1 MPVQIGRAGEYGHN
15 NADKTFVDADFVR
28 GGGRTVDNLTA
39 LYGLTVKSDQLKKNV
54 TIVYVTAENAF
65 YMLTDDTNIGN
76 SNGWTDVSD
85 IISAGGATGATGA
98 VGATGAASTVAGPT
112 GATGATGVVGPTGAT
127 GATGPT
133 GATGATGPAG
143 ATGATGPIGATGA
156 ASTVAGATGATGVA
170 GNAGA
175 TGATGPAS
183 TVAGPVGST
192 GATGP
197 AGPTGVVPAYSTYA
211 DVNVDTV
218 GGAADDKFYF
228 SLYDVDNSSFKK
240 IDTNEVASYLAI
252 KLANQAVDQG
262 LATVDELTTDG
273 LFADINGDGVVGA
286 EDLLLVLAAYG
297 SLVNSNSTEL
307 SFASCP
313 AIALET
319 PSYTQGD
326 YENLEI
332 SGTASQISSS
342 YTPPP
347 DFEFTIDAT
356 NDEVDIT
363 GSSNSIGSV
372 TVYYGWNNNNL
383 AGCKFDPL
391 QIQATFSAE
400 DELSLKIEW
409 DYMDGSTVVA
419 TSSHVIENIMTPAN
433 ALANVL
439 YTNSFSITSFV
450 KSNWPT
456 TNPENIDVLT
466 FRFMVSASQGN
477 VSSVKITDSSNF
489 VFGVGPYAQ

>member
-1 MPVQIGRAGEYGHN
+1 VGSTGATGE
-15 NADKTFVDADFVR
+15 
-28 GGGRTVDNLTA
+28 
-39 LYGLTVKSDQLKKNV
+39 Q
-54 TIVYVTAENAF
+54 
-65 YMLTDDTNIGN
+65 
-76 SNGWTDVSD
+76 
-85 IISAGGATGATGA
+85 GATGAD
-98 VGATGAASTVAGPT
+98 
-112 GATGATGVVGPTGAT
+112 
-127 GATGPT
+127 
-133 GATGATGPAG
+133 
-143 ATGATGPIGATGA
+143 
-156 ASTVAGATGATGVA
+156 
-170 GNAGA
+170 
-175 TGATGPAS
+175 S

-211 DVNVDTV
+211 DVDVDTV

-252 KLANQAVDQG
+252 KLANEAVDQG
-262 LATVDELTTDG
+262 LATEAELTTDG
-273 LFADINGDGVVGA
+273 LFADIDGDGLVGTN
-286 EDLLLVLAAYG
+286 DLLAVLAAYG
-297 SLVNSNSTEL
+297 SQVNSNSTEL

-313 AIALET
+313 AITLET

-332 SGTASQISSS
+332 SGTTSQVSTAA
-342 YTPPP
+342 TPPP
-347 DFEFTIDAT
+347 DFEFTVDAT
-356 NDEVDIT
+356 DDEVDIA

-372 TVYYGWNNNNL
+372 TVYYGWNNNDL
-383 AGCKFDPL
+383 AGCKFDPI
-391 QIQATFSAE
+391 QIQADFTAE

-409 DYMDGSTVVA
+409 DYMDGSTVIA

-433 ALANVL
+433 ALTNVL
-439 YTNSFSITSFV
+439 YTNSFSITSFI
-450 KSNWPT
+450 KSNWPE

-466 FRFMVSASQGN
+466 FRFMVSASQGH